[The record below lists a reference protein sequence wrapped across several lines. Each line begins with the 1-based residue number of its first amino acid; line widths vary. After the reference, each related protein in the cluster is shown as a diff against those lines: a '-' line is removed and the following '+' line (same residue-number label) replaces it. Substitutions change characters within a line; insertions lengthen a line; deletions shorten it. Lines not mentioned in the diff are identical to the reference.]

1 MTYDELDKKIIDIK
15 KKGLNIILEASMIA
29 EIRESFYNVRID
41 EKMQEIS
48 NTFVKNVRY
57 LETLHGQFP
66 TYGKIR
72 EFMGVIAHPDHND
85 YIFGKKRV
93 GSLRTFFLVGEFY
106 GLPVE
111 LLLFND
117 LETHGDI
124 LKKTYPAL
132 FKQSRN

>member
-1 MTYDELDKKIIDIK
+1 MVVGIYPNFFKIIVFATYPQALLCICYSLK
-15 KKGLNIILEASMIA
+15 LSG
-29 EIRESFYNVRID
+29 F
-41 EKMQEIS
+41 IS
-48 NTFVKNVRY
+48 
-57 LETLHGQFP
+57 
-66 TYGKIR
+66 
-72 EFMGVIAHPDHND
+72 DND